1 MALKVG
7 DKAPDFKLYDTER
20 AERSLSEFLSKKTVV
35 AFFPG
40 AFTGVC
46 TKEHCAFR
54 DSLTNFNSMNA
65 QVVGVSVDSP
75 FANKAFATANQL
87 TFPLLSDFT
96 RTVAKQYSGV
106 HDDFA
111 GLKGYSAAKR
121 AVFVLDTKGMVKYA
135 WISENPGVEPVYD
148 EISNALKSF

>member
-46 TKEHCAFR
+46 TKELCAFR